1 MACHSGVFIIAHF
14 ATVHDY
20 STISA
25 CSLQKKALS
34 SWIVKQNYCKD
45 LTLSRTSGIVFLAN
59 LLFTNSIIESIDSS
73 PL

>member
-14 ATVHDY
+14 ATVHY